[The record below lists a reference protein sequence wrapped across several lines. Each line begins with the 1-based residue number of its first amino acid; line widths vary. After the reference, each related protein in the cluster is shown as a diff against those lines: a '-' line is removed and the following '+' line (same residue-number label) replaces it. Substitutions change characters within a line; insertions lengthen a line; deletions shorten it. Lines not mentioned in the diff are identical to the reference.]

1 MFLGEISKVK
11 VKKPL
16 LHANYC
22 WARHLC
28 ARRTISTSVSTKERR
43 RLDYR
48 KRQGGGPTQ
57 QTMGLRR
64 RASAASSSS
73 GFTLKPRG
81 TWTRPGLA
89 TTTPSQ
95 RQPDND
101 SRSSAGWRGS
111 TLTPG
116 YSAAPTATAPGA
128 SLLSDTLCGVGL
140 HLPQPYGNREGGGN
154 CSRHFIRTELR
165 SREDLYTQQC
175 KKKLDRIIR
184 DPNRSRH

>member
-22 WARHLC
+22 WAL
-28 ARRTISTSVSTKERR
+28 TS
-43 RLDYR
+43 L
-48 KRQGGGPTQ
+48 RQENNLNNLGPTQ
-57 QTMGLRR
+57 PSMGLRR
-64 RASAASSSS
+64 RASAASGSP

-81 TWTRPGLA
+81 TWTWPGLA
-89 TTTPSQ
+89 TMTPSQ
-95 RQPDND
+95 RQRDND
-101 SRSSAGWRGS
+101 TRSSAGWRGS

-116 YSAAPTATAPGA
+116 YSAAPAAPAAAPSGA

-140 HLPQPYGNREGGGN
+140 HLPQPYGDREGGGN

-175 KKKLDRIIR
+175 KKKFDRIIR
-184 DPNRSRH
+184 DPNRSRHQLFRKSEGT